1 MGSHVIDWADVG
13 SEENPGNGVAKRRIL
28 GAGADLVCVEIPA
41 GTKAGRHSHAHEQF
55 VQVLVGAGT
64 LETEA
69 GSQVFGPG
77 TVFHFPA
84 GTWHAAEFT
93 AETVLIETNLAGEEP
108 AVIDR

>member
-1 MGSHVIDWADVG
+1 MGSSHVIDWADVA
-13 SEENPGNGVAKRRIL
+13 SEENPGNGVSKRRIP
-28 GAGADLVCVEIPA
+28 GAGADLTRVEVPA

-64 LETEA
+64 IETEA

-77 TVFHFPA
+77 SVFHFPP

-93 AETVLIETNLAGEEP
+93 AETVLVETNLAEEP